1 MHSLPCLDLMG
12 TKKASYNEI
21 MMKLAMMMTI
31 AVVNENHDDDDD
43 DNCYEE
49 KENSGID
56 ANQDHDDAG
65 DDYTHAPLKRSRKPS
80 LVLFLPHYLPSTVSG
95 GRHH

>member
-1 MHSLPCLDLMG
+1 
-12 TKKASYNEI
+12 

-43 DNCYEE
+43 DDNCYEE
-49 KENSGID
+49 KENGDID
-56 ANQDHDDAG
+56 ANQDHDDAV
-65 DDYTHAPLKRSRKPS
+65 DDYTHAPLKRRRKPS